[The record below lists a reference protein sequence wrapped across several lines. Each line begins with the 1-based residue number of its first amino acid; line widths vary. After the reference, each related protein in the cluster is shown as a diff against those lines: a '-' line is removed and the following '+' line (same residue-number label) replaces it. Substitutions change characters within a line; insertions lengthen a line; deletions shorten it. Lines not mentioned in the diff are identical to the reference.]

1 MKIRLTESQYDKLL
15 KLVNPNKKLIIT
27 ESQYNRLILEGN
39 SQVEFNKIKDGQAF
53 KIKTSSREFDFEVIG
68 SDNGQLLVKNTND
81 GRYANVYFFI
91 DFNAIDNK
99 KLITKI
105 SKSNAGPYSKITPE
119 LIKDTETWKVF
130 TFKNLTSFKVFK
142 DKTFSDELFSI
153 DVNTGEEVKQDDG
166 DLDVNLERE
175 LRDNLVK
182 GIVPNNSYQI
192 TFYDKST
199 LKFFVTDKKGSII
212 DIKFKTKS
220 GKDKMSDF
228 DAYDAETQGRDLWF
242 DEQTKLIDS
251 LKLELTRATDPK
263 KIKTLQD
270 KLTNANNLMD
280 DYYSKGGRYEGFET
294 ISVSD
299 YTDGIASKW
308 VESIEGSAEYEFGKL
323 LKIDLSRIKVHEGKV
338 KVTNKEDAEINN
350 LKKQLETAT
359 DDTEKQKI
367 ETKLKQIQRA
377 SVLHFQ
383 NEPGKP
389 EFKSFNSEEDNYSAF
404 DLLVTLIYKPKSVT
418 KQTNK
423 GMEWDNNLTGKDY
436 SKNFPLKG
444 IIDLKLIKDSKGPSL
459 TDKREVKKGNRLD
472 LNDISIEY
480 SKIKDYIKNDINA
493 QNMILKRPNVLMTL
507 LGFKEKGIIPLE
519 KLQSDLGFYT
529 SRKDPNDKFIAG
541 HYILFNCD
549 FDGGGQV
556 FNSEQFEMFK
566 ELLDNGIQTRALVKR
581 YAIGDEHVALN
592 MKVASNNDNEPDTLY
607 TISILDKKESKESGV
622 ASKGIQNEYDVLLK
636 FNKGKTKKEK
646 VANFKIKVLDYNAT
660 KTK

>member
-15 KLVNPNKKLIIT
+15 KLVNPSKKLIIT

-53 KIKTSSREFDFEVIG
+53 KIKTSSREFEFEVIG

-81 GRYANVYFFI
+81 GRYTNVYFFI

-99 KLITKI
+99 QLITKI

-130 TFKNLTSFKVFK
+130 TFKNLNSFKVFK

-153 DVNTGEEVKQDDG
+153 DVNTGEEVEQDNEG

-182 GIVPNNSYQI
+182 GIVSNNSYEI

-220 GKDKMSDF
+220 GKDKMSDY

-323 LKIDLSRIKVHEGKV
+323 LKIDLSRIKVHEGKA
-338 KVTNKEDAEINN
+338 KVISPEED
-350 LKKQLETAT
+350 KKISDLNQKLSNAT
-359 DDTEKQKI
+359 DDNEKEKI
-367 ETKLKQIQRA
+367 KNELN
-377 SVLHFQ
+377 SVNRELTLHFL
-383 NEPGKP
+383 NP
-389 EFKSFNSEEDNYSAF
+389 EFDVVNNTKNIVTF
-404 DLLVTLIYKPKSVT
+404 DLSVQLNYVPKETS
-418 KQTNK
+418 KQTRN
-423 GMEWDNNLTGKDY
+423 GMEWTQNIDSKTY
-436 SKNFPLKG
+436 IKNFPLYG
-444 IIDLKLIKDSKGPSL
+444 IESLSVINADKGPSL

-480 SKIKDYIKNDINA
+480 SKIKNYIKNDINA

-529 SRKDPNDKFIAG
+529 SRKDANDKFIAG

-566 ELLDNGIQTRALVKR
+566 KLLDNGIQTRALVKR
-581 YAIGDEHVALN
+581 YAIGDDHVALN

-607 TISILDKKESKESGV
+607 TISILDKKESEESGV
-622 ASKGIQNEYDVLLK
+622 ASKGVLNEYDVLLK
-636 FNKGKTKKEK
+636 FSKGKSKKEK

>member
-53 KIKTSSREFDFEVIG
+53 KIKTSNREFEFEVIG

-81 GRYANVYFFI
+81 GRYTNVYFFI
-91 DFNAIDNK
+91 DFDAVDNTN
-99 KLITKI
+99 LVTKI

-142 DKTFSDELFSI
+142 DKTFSEELFSI
-153 DVNTGEEVKQDDG
+153 DVNTGEEVEQDNEG

-182 GIVPNNSYQI
+182 GIVSNNSYEI

-308 VESIEGSAEYEFGKL
+308 VESIEESAEYEFGKL
-323 LKIDLSRIKVHEGKV
+323 LKIDLSRIKVHEGKA
-338 KVTNKEDAEINN
+338 KVISPEED
-350 LKKQLETAT
+350 KKISDLNQKLSNAT
-359 DDTEKQKI
+359 DDNEKEKI
-367 ETKLKQIQRA
+367 KNELNSLNRELT
-377 SVLHFQ
+377 LHFL
-383 NEPGKP
+383 NP
-389 EFKSFNSEEDNYSAF
+389 EFDVVNNTKNIVTF
-404 DLLVTLIYKPKSVT
+404 DLSVQLNYVPKETS
-418 KQTNK
+418 KQTRN
-423 GMEWDNNLTGKDY
+423 GMEWTQNIDSKTY
-436 SKNFPLKG
+436 VKNFPLYG
-444 IIDLKLIKDSKGPSL
+444 IESLSVINADKGPSL

-480 SKIKDYIKNDINA
+480 SKIKNYIKNDINA

-529 SRKDPNDKFIAG
+529 SRKDANDKFIAG

-549 FDGGGQV
+549 FNEGEQV

-581 YAIGDEHVALN
+581 YAIGDDHVALN

-607 TISILDKKESKESGV
+607 TVSILDKKESKESGV
-622 ASKGIQNEYDVLLK
+622 ASKGILDEYDVLLK
-636 FNKGKTKKEK
+636 FNKGKTKKQK
-646 VANFKIKVLDYNAT
+646 VANFKIKVLDYNAA